1 METLTLSL
9 YVLAGSVVACFLAGL
24 FTRNYSHVDRLWSV
38 LPPIY
43 VLIWLTEFKT
53 NTAFLIPAMLVIAWG
68 IRLTWNF
75 GRRGGY
81 QFSFSEGFSG
91 EDYRWAVLRKKIPN
105 RFLYELFNLFFICI
119 FQLGLIFAF
128 TLPLYFLGNANH
140 TPTFTDFLLYVLHGF
155 LLMYETVADNQQYAF
170 HSKKHKPPFNE
181 KPRYRLGFN
190 TFGLWKYSRH
200 PNYMA
205 EVAQWVVVWL
215 YLVSATGALH
225 WSGFGALTLI
235 ALFAG
240 STVFTEQIT
249 SDKYPEY
256 ARWKKAV
263 PSFVPFLTLRSRLKN
278 KKTFGRELN
287 INWEEDKGWKSIFR
301 SLQ

>member
-1 METLTLSL
+1 MENLTFSL
-9 YVLAGSVVACFLAGL
+9 LVLAGSVVVCFFAGL
-24 FTRNYSHVDRLWSV
+24 FTRNYSHVDRLWSL
-38 LPPIY
+38 LPAIY

-53 NTAFLIPAMLVIAWG
+53 NTAFLIPAILVIAWG

-81 QFSFSEGFSG
+81 QFSLKKGFCG
-91 EDYRWAVLRKKIPN
+91 EDYRWAVLREKIPN

-128 TLPLYFLGNANH
+128 TLPLYFLGKANH
-140 TPTFTDFLLYVLHGF
+140 TPTVTDFLLYALHGF
-155 LLMYETVADNQQYAF
+155 LLMYETVADNQQYAY
-170 HSKKHKPPFNE
+170 HSKKDKPPYNE
-181 KPRYRLGFN
+181 NPRYRLGFN

-215 YLVSATGALH
+215 YLVSATGTLH

-249 SDKYPEY
+249 LSKYPEY

-263 PSFVPFLTLRSRLKN
+263 PAFVPFLTLRSRLNN
-278 KKTFGRELN
+278 KKAFSRELN
-287 INWEEDKGWKSIFR
+287 INWDDDKSWKSNFR